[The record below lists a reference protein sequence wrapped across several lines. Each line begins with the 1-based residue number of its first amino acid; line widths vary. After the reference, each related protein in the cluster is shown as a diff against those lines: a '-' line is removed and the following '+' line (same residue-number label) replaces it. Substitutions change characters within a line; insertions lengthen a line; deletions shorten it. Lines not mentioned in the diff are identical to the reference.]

1 MEMQSSV
8 RCDIIST
15 LNQKRTPLRDLFFS
29 DFNIDLLQRGLR
41 QHVKNE
47 TGLAIDRQNE
57 NDLMVF
63 MRTVYINNALVP
75 NKELCEQVKWMN
87 SKVIEL
93 ASRQVISGLA
103 GYIDYLRDA
112 STLYVPNAIPEITS
126 LYGKKIDINT
136 KIGL

>member
-1 MEMQSSV
+1 MESSV
-8 RCDIIST
+8 RTDVIET
-15 LNQKRTPLRDLFFS
+15 LNQTRTPLSDLYFS
-29 DFNIDLLQRGLR
+29 DFNIDLVQRGLR

-47 TGLAIDRQNE
+47 TGLAVDKQNRT
-57 NDLMVF
+57 DLMVF

-87 SKVIEL
+87 TRVIEL
-93 ASRQVISGLA
+93 ASRQVISGIA

-112 STLYVPNAIPEITS
+112 STLYVPNAIPENTS